1 MPRSFPKA
9 PRMPE
14 DAKLARKR
22 LGILTAES
30 RFRCP
35 ACKLTTGVNISYDF
49 PTEELFEEA
58 ERNEA
63 VL

>member
-1 MPRSFPKA
+1 
-9 PRMPE
+9 MPE